1 MYAIAIAEQPHFFK
15 WGNWIEDYLNR
26 EFIKAA
32 LGKVKGDKQRQHV
45 LEKLTPLS
53 PQKMDNAIEIMQQ
66 RENSMKKHKSGFK
79 LFKSKSK

>member
-1 MYAIAIAEQPHFFK
+1 LYAIAIAEQPHFFK

-45 LEKLTPLS
+45 LERLTPIS
-53 PQKMDNAIEIMQQ
+53 P
-66 RENSMKKHKSGFK
+66 
-79 LFKSKSK
+79 